1 MKYLKNKITTL
12 NDSDENFIQKDLTER
27 MWDIITINIL

>member
-1 MKYLKNKITTL
+1 MKYFRNKITTL

-27 MWDIITINIL
+27 VSDIITINIL